1 MNKLNT
7 LSLSLLLASLSITTI
22 TIDSASA
29 KNINIVSVKNIA
41 HWDYLNI
48 RSEASASSD
57 VVGKIPSG
65 GDNVVLLG
73 EEQKN
78 GKTLWVKIAFGTVK
92 GWVNASY
99 LNFFTTETVAWKE
112 YKATIEIKKD
122 TPIKPKTKAEIY
134 GTAEEFRTKIS
145 EYRAEERIRR
155 EYAEKET
162 AKAKEAKVHQEFL
175 KNYKN
180 HSSTIVKEPSKPKSK
195 SSSSDIILKCGGVKP
210 FWNIDL
216 TQDDIQ
222 VNIDKARNA
231 LPITSRRKSSF
242 YEKSVI
248 VQGYNNDKDN
258 AVKLYLSKD
267 NICKDGI
274 TNLHY
279 PYSVKA
285 VLNGNK
291 VYYGCCDSV
300 Q

>member
-1 MNKLNT
+1 MT
-7 LSLSLLLASLSITTI
+7 SM

-99 LNFFTTETVAWKE
+99 LNFFTTETVAWEE
-112 YKATIEIKKD
+112 YKATIETKKD
-122 TPIKPKTKAEIY
+122 IPVKSKKEAEIY
-134 GTAEEFRTKIS
+134 GTAEEFRAKIS
-145 EYRAEERIRR
+145 EYRVEERIRR
-155 EYAEKET
+155 EYAEKEAT
-162 AKAKEAKVHQEFL
+162 KAKEAKVHQEL
-175 KNYKN
+175 AKK
-180 HSSTIVKEPSKPKSK
+180 HEAHTHTIVEEKLKPKSK
-195 SSSSDIILKCGGVKP
+195 SQPKSSDIVLKCGGIKP
-210 FWNIDL
+210 FWNVDL

-222 VNIDKARNA
+222 VNIDKERNA

-242 YEKSVI
+242 YAKSVI
-248 VQGYNNDKDN
+248 VQGYNNSEDN
-258 AVKLYLSKD
+258 AIKLYLSKD